1 MEKSMTMQTAPP
13 KPEKGFR
20 IGFVTANVFVNE
32 IEEAGQKREVRTV
45 ELQKA
50 YREGD
55 EWKLT
60 NALTLLDLPAA
71 VRLLQLAQEH
81 VESIEVEVFDGTDA
95 ASEENG

>member
-1 MEKSMTMQTAPP
+1 MQTAPP

-32 IEEAGQKREVRTV
+32 IEEAGQKREVRSV

-50 YREGD
+50 YHEGG
-55 EWKLT
+55 EWKVT

-71 VRLLQLAQEH
+71 IRLLQLAQEH
-81 VESIEVEVFDGTDA
+81 VESMEVEVFDGTDA
-95 ASEENG
+95 VSEESG

>member
-1 MEKSMTMQTAPP
+1 
-13 KPEKGFR
+13 
-20 IGFVTANVFVNE
+20 VNE

-50 YREGD
+50 YCEGD

-71 VRLLQLAQEH
+71 IRLLQLAQEH
-81 VESIEVEVFDGTDA
+81 VESMEVEVFDGTDA
-95 ASEENG
+95 TSEENG